1 MDPRKIGKPHRLV
14 PSTAEAAPVSPAT
27 APSPGMSSED
37 IRKLFEIRREQWRR
51 LCRQNLLACATAL
64 LEPRGY
70 TPAQH
75 HELFCREIEAV
86 VRGQNPRLILI
97 SPRGSAKSTYASNI
111 SPAWLFAMRPG
122 ARIIAVS
129 HTEDL
134 AAQISR
140 CVMRFINENSE
151 LLGYTLVNDAAGR
164 WSTSNGCEYFAR
176 GVGQPARGFKAD
188 LIIIDDPIR
197 SRQEAESETS
207 RNSLW
212 EYVNSDLLP
221 CLLPKGGV
229 ILIGTAY
236 HELDIMCRFEREQP
250 EIWRTVRLCAISD
263 GPDTDPLGRPAGI
276 PLWADDENFG
286 YGTRLLELQAEY
298 ERHGR
303 SRDRASQFQGR
314 PTPPEGSLFKPG
326 KMPVYAGV
334 PSNLLRTIVVR
345 GWDFAASAGR
355 GDYTAGI
362 KVALLFDPVLGEDR
376 WVITDVQRDQ
386 ASPEDAMRLLLT
398 TAQLDGHD
406 VTQVL
411 PEDPGAAGKI
421 AAADMVRRLAG
432 HTVVTERITGSK
444 ESLARPV
451 ATQANAGNVGMLQAP
466 WNAALIAELAS
477 FPNGAHD
484 DMVDALSIAF
494 TQLFASKLSEWYRL

>member
-1 MDPRKIGKPHRLV
+1 MP
-14 PSTAEAAPVSPAT
+14 
-27 APSPGMSSED
+27 SED
-37 IRKLFEIRREQWRR
+37 IRKLLELRREQWARI
-51 LCRQNLLACATAL
+51 CRGNLLACATAL

-70 TPAQH
+70 TPARH
-75 HELFCREIEAV
+75 HELFCTEIEAV
-86 VRGQNPRLILI
+86 VRGTARRLILI

-111 SPAWLFAMRPG
+111 APAWLFAMRPG

-129 HTEDL
+129 HTQDL
-134 AAQISR
+134 AEQISR
-140 CVMRFINENSE
+140 GVMRFINENAE

-164 WSTSNGCEYFAR
+164 WATSNGCEYFAR
-176 GVGQPARGFKAD
+176 GVGQPARGFRAD

-197 SRQEAESETS
+197 SRMEAESETS

-250 EIWRTVRLCAISD
+250 EIWKVVRLCAISE
-263 GPDTDPLGRPAGI
+263 GPDTDPLGRPAGV

-286 YGTRLLELQAEY
+286 YGNRLLELQQEY

-303 SRDRASQFQGR
+303 SRDWASQFQGR

-326 KMPVYAGV
+326 RMAIMTGIPGDWMKGA
-334 PSNLLRTIVVR
+334 TVR
-345 GWDFAASAGR
+345 GWDFAASSGR
-355 GDYTAGI
+355 GDYTVGI
-362 KVALLFDPVLGEDR
+362 KVTQFWDRVLNDDR
-376 WVITDVQRDQ
+376 WIITDVVREQ

-398 TAQLDGHD
+398 TAASDGRD
-406 VTQVL
+406 VMQVL
-411 PEDPGAAGKI
+411 PEDPGAAGKF
-421 AAADMVRRLAG
+421 AAEDMVRRLAG
-432 HTVVTERITGSK
+432 YITEVERITGSK

-451 ATQANAGNVGMLQAP
+451 ASQANAGAIGLMQAP
-466 WNAALIAELAS
+466 WNQALIAELAS

-484 DMVDALSIAF
+484 DQVDGLSLAF
-494 TQLFASKLSEWYRL
+494 TRLFNSVLAEWMRL

>member
-1 MDPRKIGKPHRLV
+1 MDLGKPNRLL
-14 PSTAEAAPVSPAT
+14 
-27 APSPGMSSED
+27 PGSEPTSED
-37 IRKLFEIRREQWRR
+37 IRKLLQVRREQWAR
-51 LCRQNLLACATAL
+51 LCRGNLLACASAL
-64 LEPRGY
+64 LESRGY
-70 TPAQH
+70 VPAKH
-75 HELFCREIEAV
+75 HELFCTEIESV
-86 VRGQNPRLILI
+86 VRGTAQRLILI

-111 SPAWLFAMRPG
+111 APAWLFAMRPG

-129 HTEDL
+129 HTQDL
-134 AAQISR
+134 AEQISR
-140 CVMRFINENSE
+140 GVMRFIAENSE

-164 WSTSNGCEYFAR
+164 WATSNGCEYFAR
-176 GVGQPARGFKAD
+176 GVGQPARGFRAD

-197 SRQEAESETS
+197 SRMEAESETS

-250 EIWRTVRLCAISD
+250 EIWKVVRLCAVSE
-263 GPDTDPLGRPAGI
+263 GPDTDPLGRPVGV

-286 YGTRLLELQAEY
+286 YGARLLELQAEY

-303 SRDRASQFQGR
+303 SRDWASQFQGR

-326 KMPVYAGV
+326 KMVIYGGSV
-334 PSNLLRTIVVR
+334 PSNWIRMVTVR
-345 GWDFAASAGR
+345 GWDFAASSGR
-355 GDYTAGI
+355 GDYTCGI
-362 KVALLFDPVLGEDR
+362 KVAQFFDPVLGEDR
-376 WVITDVQRDQ
+376 WVILDVQREQ

-398 TAQLDGHD
+398 MAELDGHE

-411 PEDPGAAGKI
+411 PEDPGAAGKF
-421 AAADMVRRLAG
+421 AAEDMVRRLVGYTA
-432 HTVVTERITGSK
+432 VVERITGSK

-451 ATQANAGNVGMLQAP
+451 ASQANVGRVGMVLAP
-466 WNAALIAELAS
+466 WNQALIAELAA

-484 DMVDALSIAF
+484 DQVDALSLSF
-494 TQLFASKLSEWYRL
+494 TQLFANKLAVWMRL